1 MLVGASQLVQIR
13 CCREASQLI
22 PLCQQMIWKVTPACA
37 RFPGS
42 RSPASPWGLCILV
55 EQVLLTAPEFPCFL
69 FLLPSF
75 ICCHHSRALPR
86 FLVYLGLRVCFPFG
100 PGVGGFHVSLCF
112 AFCRNG
118 TLVCCVS
125 LCRFGRCRSRVQ
137 FRMPVFRT
145 PRFFCWLAMDRRVMK
160 MPPVTSQCKVGFAA
174 LVGAHIVIA

>member
-1 MLVGASQLVQIR
+1 MCVERFACVCDALVLALLVGASQLVQIR

-75 ICCHHSRALPR
+75 TCCHHSRALPR
-86 FLVYLGLRVCFPFG
+86 FLVYLRLRVYFPL
-100 PGVGGFHVSLCF
+100 PPDMSGFHASLRF
-112 AFCRNG
+112 AFRRNG
-118 TLVCCVS
+118 TFVCCV
-125 LCRFGRCRSRVQ
+125 LLRRFGRR
-137 FRMPVFRT
+137 
-145 PRFFCWLAMDRRVMK
+145 
-160 MPPVTSQCKVGFAA
+160 
-174 LVGAHIVIA
+174 